1 MIPDGNTLRNELET
15 GAIPIQVIFANADCD
30 QLTRSRGASPA
41 FDTAYTQALAAVNS
55 FPSTTDRDRVQQ
67 IRDQAYVFAVVASN
81 RHEITSFVWNDFE
94 IIARISDIR
103 HNGHLGNTLDD
114 SAIAF
119 ADWIYNEYRQG
130 RFPTPPLPSSICG

>member
-15 GAIPIQVIFANADCD
+15 GAIPN
-30 QLTRSRGASPA
+30 
-41 FDTAYTQALAAVNS
+41 
-55 FPSTTDRDRVQQ
+55 
-67 IRDQAYVFAVVASN
+67 
-81 RHEITSFVWNDFE
+81 EITSYVWNDFE

-103 HNGHLGNTLDD
+103 HNEHLGNTLDD

-130 RFPTPPLPSSICG
+130 RFPTPPLPRSICG